1 MKNLFLLTAL
11 VASYNLMA
19 IDSANIETLADS
31 VYTTYMQG
39 VIESLHTQDHEE
51 FEESVTECKSQP
63 AYQELHHAL
72 AASFAAE
79 TEEERRSIAE
89 PIIIFAKSLQK
100 KLANHEQ
107 IIADFNITNKNMIEQ
122 ITVAAKNQV
131 AYFEALKAYGLQ
143 HAFLY
148 TVDDLPKYQKEIDT
162 LTTHIA
168 DLFCSPFSLTTDQF
182 RAQTG
187 MQDFE
192 KKLTKLKKSSLIK
205 SLQRE
210 LVQANKQ
217 SGNWATAEKSAA
229 NVRLFMQLL
238 ELKLTNKA
246 AIMKKYTIT
255 DPEMVQ
261 FCDWV
266 IDNVNMRLVLTN
278 LGFTPKF

>member
-19 IDSANIETLADS
+19 IDAANIETVVDTI
-31 VYTTYMQG
+31 YTTYMHG
-39 VIESLHTQDHEE
+39 VIESLHSQDHEE
-51 FEESVTECKSQP
+51 FEESVTECKNQP
-63 AYQELHHAL
+63 AYQELHNTL
-72 AASFAAE
+72 AASFIAE
-79 TEEERRSIAE
+79 TEEESRTIAE
-89 PIIIFAKSLQK
+89 PVIVFAKKLQK
-100 KLANHEQ
+100 KLANYEQ

-122 ITVAAKNQV
+122 VTVAAQNQV
-131 AYFEALKAYGLQ
+131 SYFEALKAYDLQ

-148 TVDDLPKYQKEIDT
+148 TVDDLPKYQKEIDA

-168 DLFCSPFSLTTDQF
+168 DLFCTPFSLTSEQIRTQK
-182 RAQTG
+182 G
-187 MQDFE
+187 MHDFE
-192 KKLTKLKKSSLIK
+192 KKLAKLKKSSLIK

-210 LVQANKQ
+210 LIQANKQ

-246 AIMKKYTIT
+246 AIMKKYKVT
-255 DPEMVQ
+255 DPDMIQ

-266 IDNVNMRLVLTN
+266 IDNVNMRLVLTD
-278 LGFTPKF
+278 LGFSLKF